1 MFIGHDAAAF
11 AGKRY
16 APRTSLGTLILAASL
31 LDLIWPVLVIMGIE
45 RFEIRPGITA
55 FSPFDFT
62 DYPWSHSLVMSLLW
76 SVLFAAVYYAVTRYE
91 RGAVVGG
98 VLVFSHWVLDFVSHR
113 PDLPLWPGGP
123 KAGLGLWSSVP
134 ATIIVESLIYIA
146 GVWVYLRTTRPRDR
160 MGSVVAW
167 SLIIF
172 LAVMYVVS
180 FKPPAPE
187 TPIKTIAWAAQAV
200 WLLVAWGYWADRHR
214 EARA

>member
-62 DYPWSHSLVMSLLW
+62 YYPWSHSLVMSLVW
-76 SVLFAAVYYAVTRYE
+76 SVLFGAAYYAVARHA
-91 RGAVVGG
+91 RGAVVAG

-113 PDLPLWPGGP
+113 
-123 KAGLGLWSSVP
+123 
-134 ATIIVESLIYIA
+134 
-146 GVWVYLRTTRPRDR
+146 
-160 MGSVVAW
+160 
-167 SLIIF
+167 
-172 LAVMYVVS
+172 
-180 FKPPAPE
+180 
-187 TPIKTIAWAAQAV
+187 
-200 WLLVAWGYWADRHR
+200 
-214 EARA
+214 